1 MEKTVNATLHNLVD
15 LATEKLF
22 SNHTVE
28 HAKDKFYDA
37 KDRLSDVKDKYLS
50 KKDKYIAKY
59 SNKSDNSNALLYI
72 GLAVAAAGAA
82 YLIYK
87 NRDVIQE
94 QISGVVDKVKDLQD
108 QYMNQQPEDN
118 SRA

>member
-50 KKDKYIAKY
+50 KKDKYMSKY
-59 SNKSDNSNALLYI
+59 GKSDNSNALLYV

-94 QISGVVDKVKDLQD
+94 QISSVVDKVKDLQD